1 MSGGGVHGLVRT
13 AEHQLQQEQGG
24 GGGGGGGRPAVRLQL
39 RVRVVLQAR
48 GIAAASLR
56 ENKGFTT
63 SSVSHQ
69 VY

>member
-24 GGGGGGGRPAVRLQL
+24 GGGGGGRAAVRLQL

-48 GIAAASLR
+48 GIAAAS
-56 ENKGFTT
+56 
-63 SSVSHQ
+63 
-69 VY
+69 